1 MRRRQFLH
9 PRHLAHTAGQLIAAG
24 EELASLE
31 SASTARASAAPLC
44 SFLRFGHQAM
54 ATGFELLLPFGT
66 PHALDMA
73 DEVMTAIDRLEDQ
86 LSAYRHSSEI
96 CAINRDAFAASM
108 RVEEGLF
115 DLLTQSGRWSRETEG
130 AFDIAQGAL
139 IKAWGFFRGP
149 KKVPSPHELSRARSM
164 SGSAHLQLNT
174 EGRSVRILRQGVE
187 INLGAVGKGYALDC
201 VMNRLQESWN
211 CKSALVHGGRSS
223 VYALGSEPGT
233 DRGWTVAVL
242 HPWEADKRLGH
253 LSLRDQGLGTSAM
266 TYQHLEYQGKKL
278 GHILDPRTGW
288 PARGIASATVV
299 APSAAQADALA
310 TAFFILGVDKA
321 EAYCRRHPDVGALM
335 LPEGEAEPVVLGSAI
350 RFADQPGER
359 LDE

>member
-1 MRRRQFLH
+1 MRRREFLH
-9 PRHLAHTAGQLIAAG
+9 PRHLAHTAGQLIAAS
-24 EELASLE
+24 EELSSLE
-31 SASTARASAAPLC
+31 FAAAGPSC

-86 LSAYRHSSEI
+86 LSAYRDTSEI
-96 CAINRDAFAASM
+96 CAINQVAATSPVQ
-108 RVEEGLF
+108 VEQGLF
-115 DLLTQSGRWSRETEG
+115 DLLFRTGRWSRETEG

-149 KKVPSPHELSRARSM
+149 KKVPAPDELARARSI
-164 SGSAHLQLNT
+164 SGSAYLQLNA
-174 EGRSVRILRQGVE
+174 ENRSVRILRRGVE
-187 INLGAVGKGYALDC
+187 INLGAVGKGYALDR
-201 VMNRLQESWN
+201 VISRLQDCWN
-211 CKSALVHGGRSS
+211 CKSALIHGGRSS

-242 HPWEADKRLGH
+242 HPWESDRH
-253 LSLRDQGLGTSAM
+253 LATISLRDQGLGTSSL
-266 TYQHLEYQGKKL
+266 TYQHLEYQEKRL

-288 PARGIASATVV
+288 PAQGIASATVV

-310 TAFFILGVDKA
+310 TAFFVLGIDKA

-350 RFADQPGER
+350 RFAQQPGER